1 MLPEHPLGNRFLR
14 MMVVSLCWLA
24 FAVIGFW
31 VYATYIHDVG
41 ATYWVMQVFLLPVAL
56 PFVVILDFQLVRQST
71 LALRFGV
78 VTALDSGFAILL
90 WLWPLWGLG
99 GLVVV
104 VCMRLLP
111 KVQPLVAPKN
121 TKEISQ

>member
-1 MLPEHPLGNRFLR
+1 MAHEHPLSHRFLR
-14 MMVVSLCWLA
+14 MVVVSSCWLA

-56 PFVVILDFQLVRQST
+56 PFVVILDFQLLRQSA

-90 WLWPLWGLG
+90 WLWPLWALGLL
-99 GLVVV
+99 LVVV
-104 VCMRLLP
+104 CLRLLP
-111 KVQPLVAPKN
+111 MVQALGASNNPMEK
-121 TKEISQ
+121 S